1 MQYLQDKIIKLLI
14 IKCRLYK
21 IIILY
26 IFRKRISSKKLFE
39 TIFCLSN
46 YLQNIVKYFK
56 AFPNTNSGVHLTN
69 IWRLIE
75 SK

>member
-1 MQYLQDKIIKLLI
+1 MSFIQNNHFIH
-14 IKCRLYK
+14 
-21 IIILY
+21 
-26 IFRKRISSKKLFE
+26 FSKKNTIEKTFFVE

-56 AFPNTNSGVHLTN
+56 EFPNTNSGVHLTN